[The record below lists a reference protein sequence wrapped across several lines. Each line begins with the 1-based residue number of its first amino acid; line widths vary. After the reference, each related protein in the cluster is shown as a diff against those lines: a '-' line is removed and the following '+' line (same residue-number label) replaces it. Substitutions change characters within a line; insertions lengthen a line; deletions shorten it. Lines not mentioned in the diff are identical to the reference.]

1 MVRKEAL
8 ENEIAL
14 TRRKNLSLHFACYR
28 YSVRS
33 PNALRAALE
42 SGFPSARCAVRVVLF
57 APVEYLTYG
66 IRSVSNIKRLVGA
79 DASVRPTLPQSI
91 STTTPVWQSRIC
103 IAFCKSKND
112 FSTNQTT
119 GKIQGRGAAAPF
131 LVVLRGFAKGQGSH
145 TNPAKRFVWEKEEQ
159 RNGRGLSAASGGQDE
174 ECGVCSDASPP
185 LPSFLS
191 TVNGAF
197 FPMQERKRG

>member
-1 MVRKEAL
+1 MECLRRCISNAPKARCDYERHHRRSAGHIFSAPEWRVVPPAAHSFLSCQKRMGRKEAL

-42 SGFPSARCAVRVVLF
+42 SGFPNARYTVRVVLF
-57 APVEYLTYG
+57 VPVEYLTYE

-79 DASVRPTLPQSI
+79 DASVRPTSPQSI

-119 GKIQGRGAAAPF
+119 GKIQGRGP
-131 LVVLRGFAKGQGSH
+131 Q
-145 TNPAKRFVWEKEEQ
+145 
-159 RNGRGLSAASGGQDE
+159 
-174 ECGVCSDASPP
+174 PP
-185 LPSFLS
+185 SWSF
-191 TVNGAF
+191 
-197 FPMQERKRG
+197 